1 MEKGQKVKGQY
12 QRTERE
18 GASDMGGGHESQ
30 MRATREGERERKGE
44 MRALM
49 VESDKGRHGEKKR
62 REGHEVCCLQKCVLS
77 PPALK

>member
-1 MEKGQKVKGQY
+1 
-12 QRTERE
+12 
-18 GASDMGGGHESQ
+18 

-77 PPALK
+77 PPAPM